1 MKVNCV
7 HRRRTMMVVGVVL
20 SALLC
25 GVSAEAQQTQAPQTN
40 VSPSNSPYTDL
51 SQYLIVGDQAVPR
64 QAVTS
69 AANATLSSTVMQ
81 TGQGNIANA
90 TLSGAGN
97 VTNQIQTGAGNS
109 STLAVNGTQNVVSTA
124 QIGNSNTTSIGISG
138 NGNSISNLQVGSG
151 LSYQI
156 QVIGTSVPVSVQQY
170 GRK

>member
-1 MKVNCV
+1 MKLICLQ
-7 HRRRTMMVVGVVL
+7 RRAAAMVVGVAL

-25 GVSAEAQQTQAPQTN
+25 VAARAQQGNA
-40 VSPSNSPYTDL
+40 SPSNSAYTDL
-51 SQYLIVGDQAVPR
+51 SQYLFVGDRAVPR
-64 QAVTS
+64 QTITAP
-69 AANATLSSTVMQ
+69 AAATLSSTVMQ
-81 TGQGNIANA
+81 TGEGNVATA

-97 VTNQIQTGAGNS
+97 VTNQFQSGASNS
-109 STLAVNGTQNVVSTA
+109 STLAVNGTQNVVATS

>member
-7 HRRRTMMVVGVVL
+7 QRRRTMMVAGVAL

-25 GVSAEAQQTQAPQTN
+25 SVAAQVQQAQAQQTTPA
-40 VSPSNSPYTDL
+40 NSAYTDL
-51 SQYLIVGDQAVPR
+51 SQYLFVGDQAVPR
-64 QAVTS
+64 QAITS

-81 TGQGNIANA
+81 TGQGNVASA
-90 TLSGAGN
+90 TLGGAGN
-97 VTNQIQTGAGNS
+97 VTNQLQNGSNNS
-109 STLAVNGTQNVVSTA
+109 STLAVNGTQNVVSTS

>member
-1 MKVNCV
+1 MKLLCV
-7 HRRRTMMVVGVVL
+7 HRRGTAIVVGVAL

-25 GVSAEAQQTQAPQTN
+25 VPAQAQQSNAG
-40 VSPSNSPYTDL
+40 PSNSAFTDL
-51 SQYLIVGDQAVPR
+51 SQYLFVGDQAVPR
-64 QAVTS
+64 QTITAP
-69 AANATLSSTVMQ
+69 AAATLSSTVTQ
-81 TGQGNIANA
+81 TGQGNVASA

-97 VTNQIQTGAGNS
+97 VTNQFQNGASNS
-109 STLAVNGTQNVVSTA
+109 STLAVNGTQNAVTTS
-124 QIGNSNTTSIGISG
+124 QIGNSNTTSIGVSG

>member
-1 MKVNCV
+1 MIVNCV
-7 HRRRTMMVVGVVL
+7 RRRRTMMIVGVAL
-20 SALLC
+20 SALLR
-25 GVSAEAQQTQAPQTN
+25 GATAQAQQSN
-40 VSPSNSPYTDL
+40 ISPSNSAYTDL

-64 QAVTS
+64 QAIS
-69 AANATLSSTVMQ
+69 AGSATLSSTVVQ
-81 TGQGNIANA
+81 TGQGNVASA
-90 TLSGAGN
+90 TLGGAGN
-97 VTNQIQTGAGNS
+97 VTNQLQNGSGNS
-109 STLAVNGTQNVVSTA
+109 STLAVNGTQNVVSTS